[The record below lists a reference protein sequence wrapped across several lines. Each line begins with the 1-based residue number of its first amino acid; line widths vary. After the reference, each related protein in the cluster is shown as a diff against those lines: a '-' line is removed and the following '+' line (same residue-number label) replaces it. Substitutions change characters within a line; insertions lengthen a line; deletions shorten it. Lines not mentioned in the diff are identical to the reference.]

1 MSETEIGNIDYTT
14 IDVDKHVTY
23 DSLAG
28 RVIIITGGGQGIGR
42 GYAHYFAAQG
52 AIPVI
57 AEYNGDN
64 GERVA
69 HEVQEKQG
77 QALAIQTDVADI
89 RSATSMAEKTLS
101 ALGRID
107 VLINNAAVFS
117 QITMAPFWELPVEEW
132 ERAVQV
138 NINGAFYC
146 SRAVVPAMQ
155 EARWGRIVNVSS
167 GTTVMGRPNYLH
179 YITTKSAMIGMSRS
193 MAREL
198 GPWNITV
205 NTFWPGVMQT
215 EVERPSVPKK
225 MFEVLTGNQALP
237 RQGTIHDL
245 AKAMLFLCSDE
256 AAYITGQNMLPD
268 GGANMI

>member
-23 DSLAG
+23 DSLEG
-28 RVIIITGGGQGIGR
+28 RVVIITGGGQGIGR

-69 HEVQEKQG
+69 KEIQDKQG
-77 QALAIQTDVADI
+77 RALAVQTDVADI
-89 RSATSMAEKTLS
+89 ESATAMAEKTLS
-101 ALGRID
+101 ELGRID

-117 QITMAPFWELPVEEW
+117 AITMAPFWELRFAEW
-132 ERAVQV
+132 VRAVQV

-146 SRAVVPAMQ
+146 SRAVVPK
-155 EARWGRIVNVSS
+155 
-167 GTTVMGRPNYLH
+167 H
-179 YITTKSAMIGMSRS
+179 
-193 MAREL
+193 
-198 GPWNITV
+198 
-205 NTFWPGVMQT
+205 
-215 EVERPSVPKK
+215 

-256 AAYITGQNMLPD
+256 AAYITGQSMLPD
-268 GGANMI
+268 GGQVFL

>member
-28 RVIIITGGGQGIGR
+28 RIIIITGGGQGIGR

-57 AEYNGDN
+57 AEYNGEN

-101 ALGRID
+101 AFGRIG
-107 VLINNAAVFS
+107 VLINNAAGFS

-132 ERAVQV
+132 DRAVQV
-138 NINGAFYC
+138 NVNGAFYC

-155 EARWGRIVNVSS
+155 EARWGRIVNVTPVV
-167 GTTVMGRPNYLH
+167 GVTGNPGQVNYAASKAAL
-179 YITTKSAMIGMSRS
+179 IGMSKSLAQEVASR
-193 MAREL
+193 
-198 GPWNITV
+198 NITV
-205 NTFWPGVMQT
+205 NCVAPGFIDTPMT
-215 EVERPSVPKK
+215 EGLSDEQKQD
-225 MFEVLTGNQALP
+225 LTARIPAGRLGEPADVA
-237 RQGTIHDL
+237 GACVFL
-245 AKAMLFLCSDE
+245 ASDE
-256 AAYITGQNMLPD
+256 ASYVTGQTLHVN
-268 GGANMI
+268 GGMAMI

>member
-1 MSETEIGNIDYTT
+1 MPDTEIGNIDYTT

-23 DSLAG
+23 DSLEG
-28 RVIIITGGGQGIGR
+28 RVVIITGGGQGIGR

-57 AEYNGDN
+57 AEYNGEN

-69 HEVQEKQG
+69 REVQEKQG
-77 QALAIQTDVADI
+77 RALAVQTDVADI
-89 RSATSMAEKTLS
+89 HSATAMAEKTLS
-101 ALGRID
+101 EFGRID
-107 VLINNAAVFS
+107 VLINNAAIFS
-117 QITMAPFWELPVEEW
+117 QITMAPFWELPVDEW

-138 NINGAFYC
+138 NVNGAFYC
-146 SRAVVPAMQ
+146 SRAVVSAMQ

-167 GTTVMGRPNYLH
+167 GTTAMGRPNYLH

-215 EVERPSVPKK
+215 EVERPSVPKH